1 MEKDELEN
9 NEEKRKIKE
18 NMKDTLNNT
27 VNALLVVYR

>member
-18 NMKDTLNNT
+18 NMKDTLNNIYI
-27 VNALLVVYR
+27 VLRF